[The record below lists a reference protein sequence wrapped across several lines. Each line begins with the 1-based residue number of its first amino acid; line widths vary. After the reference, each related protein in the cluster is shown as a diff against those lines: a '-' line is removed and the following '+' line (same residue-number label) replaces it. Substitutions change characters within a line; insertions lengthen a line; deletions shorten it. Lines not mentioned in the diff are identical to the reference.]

1 MNGSSDVPAWR
12 QQAVIEAPVA
22 AVWELVGN
30 PARYPEWAADVVSVT
45 GLAEVATGETL
56 ELTQRMPLF
65 GNDTT
70 TFEVEK
76 LEDMREIGLRCQF
89 SGYYSHWLLTEAQES
104 TFLEVEIGV
113 EPTAPQFRLYFGA
126 LGKRYFRRLAE
137 GSIEGVRRAVG
148 AAATPGS

>member
-1 MNGSSDVPAWR
+1 VPAWR
-12 QQAVIEAPVA
+12 QHAVIEAPVA
-22 AVWELVGN
+22 AVWDLVGN
-30 PARYPEWAADVVSVT
+30 PERYPDWAADVVAVT

-65 GNDTT
+65 GDDTT

-76 LEDMREIGLRCQF
+76 LEDLREIRLRCQF

-126 LGKRYFRRLAE
+126 LGKRYFRRLTE
-137 GSIEGVRRAVG
+137 GSIDGIRRA
-148 AAATPGS
+148 AAVDAAQRS

>member
-1 MNGSSDVPAWR
+1 MPAWR
-12 QQAVIEAPVA
+12 QHAVIEAPVA
-22 AVWELVGN
+22 EVWDLVGN
-30 PARYPEWAADVVSVT
+30 PQRYPEWAADVVAVT

-56 ELTQRMPLF
+56 ELTQHMPLF
-65 GNDTT
+65 GDDTT
-70 TFEVEK
+70 TFEVER
-76 LEDMREIGLRCQF
+76 LEDLREIRLRCQF

-137 GSIEGVRRAVG
+137 GSIDGIRRA
-148 AAATPGS
+148 AAVDAAPRS